1 MRERLR
7 DWLGLNVA
15 LSAVAMR
22 LTETSREISDLQKR
36 LDWPSWV
43 DRGDV
48 IGGFRA
54 ELKSFREDI
63 AFLRSDVDALIE
75 RQGNN
80 DNQF

>member
-7 DWLGLNVA
+7 EWLGLNVA

-22 LTETSREISDLQKR
+22 LSDMHR
-36 LDWPSWV
+36 
-43 DRGDV
+43 
-48 IGGFRA
+48 
-54 ELKSFREDI
+54 ELKT
-63 AFLRSDVDALIE
+63 LRSDVDALIE

>member
-1 MRERLR
+1 MATWVTTQEATMRERLR

-22 LTETSREISDLQKR
+22 LTDMHRQLET
-36 LDWPSWV
+36 
-43 DRGDV
+43 
-48 IGGFRA
+48 
-54 ELKSFREDI
+54 
-63 AFLRSDVDALIE
+63 LRSDVDALIE